1 MITQYTQISFYVG
14 QSATPISGLSN
25 VSNVDKIYD
34 IDSNGNYI
42 GYLDD
47 FSNLPFL
54 QGLTNLQPS
63 TGYIVVTKSSATL
76 PYQLFP
82 DETEITTDT
91 ELAAV
96 SGVLQGGID
105 NVNLFSNAV
114 FQTLQSASG
123 VLDGEITVV
132 SGDVSFVSGELITAS
147 GALQDAVDVLDT
159 SVTDLDTKYLNAS
172 GYLQSQVT
180 SNSGN
185 IDIVSGIMN
194 TDIAALNVDVTNLEN
209 DLDSVSGEMINRVAA
224 SGQAALD
231 HSATVSGLL
240 VASSGNLSNRIS
252 DNASNIAFVS
262 GEIITA
268 SGALKDQIDNITV
281 DLAPTEGRIDFVSGE
296 LITASGALRADITT
310 AESDID
316 FVSGELITASGALR
330 TDVDLK
336 ATDIMSIA
344 RSGALQS
351 YITTVSGI
359 LDIDIATAS
368 GALRTDV
375 DLKATEA
382 DSVARSGN
390 LQAQITTASG
400 ALNADMIASGT
411 SLQSQ
416 ITTIENDT
424 AILAILQDID
434 DIIGGTNATDLN
446 TFLTSVNNAS
456 AFVSGEIIT
465 VSGALRDDV
474 NLKSTEADSVARSGN
489 LQAQITTATGA
500 LQADVDLKA
509 TEADSVARSGNLQ
522 GQITTASG
530 ALQADIDAL
539 SSLDLEEL
547 GNLADILGSNADLA
561 SLISGMES
569 DITTN
574 ASDIDFVSGELITA
588 SGALRSGI
596 NEVDTDVISL
606 SGQMVSLTDAA
617 AQSLNFNVTVFNDNG
632 VNKYRFNG
640 CGTTDSNNPD
650 LYLHKGLTYYLNV
663 DAATHPFW
671 IKTDSG
677 IGTDNVQSDGVTN
690 NGAENGTVIFTVP
703 QDAPSVL
710 YYNCQYH
717 ELMAGK
723 IYTAVDSVPSVNG
736 GLADTY
742 SPFGTT
748 TVPPTATTTAAP
760 TYSNSVSSTGAG
772 LVVDN
777 AFVGAGLEFMTAA
790 TGYTMNWNTSSLTVP
805 STWASS
811 SYRKHNIYKNG
822 VNVVSVAFYALGF
835 LNDTDNPAYEL
846 ELPDGSTYTI
856 GWNDGT
862 LNSGDVYDVNL

>member
-1 MITQYTQISFYVG
+1 MITQYTQISFYIG
-14 QSATPISGLSN
+14 QSTTPISGLSN

-47 FSNLPFL
+47 FSSLSFL
-54 QGLTNLQPS
+54 QGLTDLQPN
-63 TGYIVVTKSSATL
+63 TGYIIHSKSSATL

-91 ELAAV
+91 ELATV

-114 FQTLQSASG
+114 FQTLMSASG
-123 VLDGEITVV
+123 ILDGEITVV
-132 SGDVSFVSGELITAS
+132 SGDMSFVSGELITAS
-147 GALQDAVDVLDT
+147 GALRDSIDTLDT

-252 DNASNIAFVS
+252 DNTSNIAFVS

-330 TDVDLK
+330 
-336 ATDIMSIA
+336 A
-344 RSGALQS
+344 
-351 YITTVSGI
+351 
-359 LDIDIATAS
+359 
-368 GALRTDV
+368 DV
-375 DLKATEA
+375 DLKATELN
-382 DSVARSGN
+382 SVARSGN
-390 LQAQITTASG
+390 LQSQITTASGALQADIATASG

-416 ITTIENDT
+416 ITVIENDT
-424 AILAILQDID
+424 AILSILQDID

-446 TFLTSVNNAS
+446 AFLTSVNSAS

-465 VSGALRDDV
+465 ASGALR
-474 NLKSTEADSVARSGN
+474 T
-489 LQAQITTATGA
+489 
-500 LQADVDLKA
+500 DVDLKA
-509 TEADSVARSGNLQ
+509 TEVDSVARSGNLQ

-547 GNLADILGSNADLA
+547 GNLAGILGSSADLA
-561 SLISGMES
+561 ALISGMES
-569 DITTN
+569 DIATN
-574 ASDIDFVSGELITA
+574 VSDIDFVSGELITA
-588 SGALRSGI
+588 SGALRSDI
-596 NEVDTDVISL
+596 NDVDTDLTSL
-606 SGQMVSLTDAA
+606 SGQMLSLTDAA
-617 AQSLNFNVTVFNDNG
+617 AQSLNFNVTVFDDNG

-650 LYLHKGLTYYLNV
+650 LYLHKGLTYYLNI

-671 IKTDSG
+671 IKTESG
-677 IGTDNVQSDGVTN
+677 ASTN
-690 NGAENGTVIFTVP
+690 NAQAGVINNGTGNGTIIFTVP

-748 TVPPTATTTAAP
+748 TVPPIATTTAAP
-760 TYSNSVSSTGAG
+760 TFDNEVTTAGAG
-772 LVVDN
+772 VVMDN
-777 AFVGAGLEFMTAA
+777 IFATQPISFNTIGAGYILRWNSHNLSSIPEIWA
-790 TGYTMNWNTSSLTVP
+790 TS
-805 STWASS
+805 A
-811 SYRKHNIYKNG
+811 RRQNIYKNG
-822 VNVVSVAFYALGF
+822 TIIASIDFYELAF
-835 LNDTDNPAYEL
+835 LNQSDNPSYEF
-846 ELPDGSTYTI
+846 ELPDGTVYSVNWGAGTQN
-856 GWNDGT
+856 GND
-862 LNSGDVYDVNL
+862 YDVNL

>member
-54 QGLTNLQPS
+54 QGITNLQPN
-63 TGYIVVTKSSATL
+63 TGYIVVTKSSTTL

-96 SGVLQGGID
+96 SGVLQDGID

-114 FQTLQSASG
+114 FQTLQTASG

-132 SGDVSFVSGELITAS
+132 SGDMSFVSGELITAS
-147 GALQDAVDVLDT
+147 GALRDSIDTLDT

-194 TDIAALNVDVTNLEN
+194 TDIAALNIDVTNLEN

-330 TDVDLK
+330 
-336 ATDIMSIA
+336 A
-344 RSGALQS
+344 
-351 YITTVSGI
+351 
-359 LDIDIATAS
+359 
-368 GALRTDV
+368 DV
-375 DLKATEA
+375 DLKATELNSVA
-382 DSVARSGN
+382 RSGNLQSQITTASGALQADINLKATEVDSVARSGN
-390 LQAQITTASG
+390 LQ
-400 ALNADMIASGT
+400 
-411 SLQSQ
+411 SQ
-416 ITTIENDT
+416 ISTIQNDT
-424 AILAILQDID
+424 AILSVLQDID

-446 TFLTSVNNAS
+446 TFLSAVNSAS

-465 VSGALRDDV
+465 ASGALRADV
-474 NLKSTEADSVARSGN
+474 NLKATEIDSVARSGN
-489 LQAQITTATGA
+489 LQ
-500 LQADVDLKA
+500 
-509 TEADSVARSGNLQ
+509 S
-522 GQITTASG
+522 QITTASG
-530 ALQADIDAL
+530 ALQADINAISD
-539 SSLDLEEL
+539 LDLEEL
-547 GNLADILGSNADLA
+547 GNLAAILGSNADLA
-561 SLISGMES
+561 TLISGMES
-569 DITTN
+569 DIATN
-574 ASDIDFVSGELITA
+574 VSDIDFVSGELITA
-588 SGALRSGI
+588 SGALRAGI
-596 NEVDTDVISL
+596 NDVDTDLTSL

-617 AQSLNFNVTVFNDNG
+617 AQSLNFNVTVYNDNG

-640 CGTTDSNNPD
+640 CGTTDSDNPD
-650 LYLHKGLTYYLNV
+650 LYLHKGLTYYLNI
-663 DAATHPFW
+663 DAASHPFW
-671 IKTDSG
+671 IKTESG
-677 IGTDNVQSDGVTN
+677 IGTDNAQAGVTN
-690 NGAENGTVIFTVP
+690 NGTQDSTIIFTVP

-742 SPFGTT
+742 APFGTT
-748 TVPPTATTTAAP
+748 TMPPTATTTAAP
-760 TYSNSVSSTGAG
+760 TYTNSVTSTGAG

-777 AFVGAGLEFMTAA
+777 AFVGAGIEFMTAA
-790 TGYTMNWNTSSLTVP
+790 TGYTMSWNPSSSTVP

-811 SYRKHNIYKNG
+811 SYRKHNVYKNG
-822 VNVVSVAFYALGF
+822 VNIVSVAFYALGF
-835 LNDTDNPAYEL
+835 LNDSNNPAYEL

-856 GWNDGT
+856 SWNDGT
-862 LNSGDVYDVNL
+862 LNSGDVYDVNI

>member
-1 MITQYTQISFYVG
+1 MITQYTQISFYIG
-14 QSATPISGLSN
+14 QSTTPISGLSN

-47 FSNLPFL
+47 FSSLSFL
-54 QGLTNLQPS
+54 QGLTDLQPN
-63 TGYIVVTKSSATL
+63 TGYIIHSKSSATL

-91 ELAAV
+91 ELATV

-114 FQTLQSASG
+114 FQTLMSASG
-123 VLDGEITVV
+123 ILDGEITVV
-132 SGDVSFVSGELITAS
+132 SGDMSFVSGELITAS
-147 GALQDAVDVLDT
+147 GALRDSIDTLDT

-224 SGQAALD
+224 SGQASLD
-231 HSATVSGLL
+231 YSAAISGLL

-252 DNASNIAFVS
+252 DNASNIVFVS

-281 DLAPTEGRIDFVSGE
+281 DLTPTEDRIEFVSGE

-330 TDVDLK
+330 ADVDLK
-336 ATDIMSIA
+336 ATELNSVA
-344 RSGALQS
+344 RSGNLQSQITTASGALQA
-351 YITTVSGI
+351 
-359 LDIDIATAS
+359 DIATAS
-368 GALRTDV
+368 GALN
-375 DLKATEA
+375 AA
-382 DSVARSGN
+382 SIARSGN
-390 LQAQITTASG
+390 LQ
-400 ALNADMIASGT
+400 
-411 SLQSQ
+411 SQ
-416 ITTIENDT
+416 ITSIQDDT
-424 AILAILQDID
+424 AILSVLQDID

-446 TFLTSVNNAS
+446 TFLTSVNGAS

-465 VSGALRDDV
+465 ASGALR
-474 NLKSTEADSVARSGN
+474 T
-489 LQAQITTATGA
+489 
-500 LQADVDLKA
+500 DVDLKA
-509 TEADSVARSGNLQ
+509 TEVDSVARSGNLQ

-547 GNLADILGSNADLA
+547 GNLAGILGSSADLA
-561 SLISGMES
+561 ALISGMES
-569 DITTN
+569 DIATN
-574 ASDIDFVSGELITA
+574 ASDIDIVSGELITA

-596 NEVDTDVISL
+596 SEVDTDLISL
-606 SGQMVSLTDAA
+606 SGQMLSLTDAA

-650 LYLHKGLTYYLNV
+650 LYLHKGLTYYLNI

-671 IKTDSG
+671 IKTESG
-677 IGTDNVQSDGVTN
+677 IGTDNAQAGVTN
-690 NGAENGTVIFTVP
+690 NGTQDGAIIFTVP

-748 TVPPTATTTAAP
+748 TMPPTATTTAAP
-760 TYSNSVSSTGAG
+760 SYAHSVSSTVAG

-777 AFVGAGLEFMTAA
+777 AFVGAGLEFMTVA
-790 TGYTMNWNTSSLTVP
+790 TGYTMSWNTSSSTIP
-805 STWASS
+805 STWASV
-811 SYRKHNIYKNG
+811 SYRKHNVYKNG

-835 LNDTDNPAYEL
+835 LNDSNNPAYEL

>member
-1 MITQYTQISFYVG
+1 MITQYTQISFYIG
-14 QSATPISGLSN
+14 QSTTPISGLSN

-47 FSNLPFL
+47 FSSLSFL
-54 QGLTNLQPS
+54 QGLTDLQPN
-63 TGYIVVTKSSATL
+63 TGYIIHSKSSATL

-91 ELAAV
+91 ELATV

-114 FQTLQSASG
+114 FQTLQSVSG

-132 SGDVSFVSGELITAS
+132 SGDMSFVSGELITAS
-147 GALQDAVDVLDT
+147 GALRDSIDTLDT
-159 SVTDLDTKYLNAS
+159 SVTNLDTKYLNAS

-224 SGQAALD
+224 SGQASLD
-231 HSATVSGLL
+231 YSAAISGLL

-252 DNASNIAFVS
+252 DNESNLAFVS

-330 TDVDLK
+330 ADVDLK
-336 ATDIMSIA
+336 ATELNSVA
-344 RSGALQS
+344 RSGNLQSQITTASGALQA
-351 YITTVSGI
+351 
-359 LDIDIATAS
+359 DIATAS
-368 GALRTDV
+368 GALN
-375 DLKATEA
+375 AA
-382 DSVARSGN
+382 SIARSGN
-390 LQAQITTASG
+390 LQ
-400 ALNADMIASGT
+400 
-411 SLQSQ
+411 SQ
-416 ITTIENDT
+416 ISTIQNDT
-424 AILAILQDID
+424 AILSVLQDID

-446 TFLTSVNNAS
+446 TFLSAVNSAS

-465 VSGALRDDV
+465 ASGALR
-474 NLKSTEADSVARSGN
+474 T
-489 LQAQITTATGA
+489 
-500 LQADVDLKA
+500 DVDLKA
-509 TEADSVARSGNLQ
+509 TEVDSVARSGNLQ

-547 GNLADILGSNADLA
+547 GNLAGILGSSADLA
-561 SLISGMES
+561 ALISGMES
-569 DITTN
+569 DIATN
-574 ASDIDFVSGELITA
+574 ASGIDIVSGELITA

-596 NEVDTDVISL
+596 SEVDTDLISL
-606 SGQMVSLTDAA
+606 SGQMLSLTDAA
-617 AQSLNFNVTVFNDNG
+617 AQSLNFNVTVFTDSSALNR
-632 VNKYRFNG
+632 YRFNG
-640 CGTTDSNNPD
+640 CGTVDANNPD
-650 LYLHKGLTYYLNV
+650 LYLHKGLTYYLNI
-663 DAATHPFW
+663 DAVGHPFW
-671 IKTDSG
+671 IKTKSSAGVSDAQ
-677 IGTDNVQSDGVTN
+677 IDGVTN
-690 NGAENGTVIFTVP
+690 NGVQSGSVIFTVP

-717 ELMAGK
+717 ESMAGK

-760 TYSNSVSSTGAG
+760 TFDNEVTTAGAG
-772 LVVDN
+772 VVMDN
-777 AFVGAGLEFMTAA
+777 IFATQPISFNTIGAGYILRWNSHSLSSIPEIWA
-790 TGYTMNWNTSSLTVP
+790 TS
-805 STWASS
+805 A
-811 SYRKHNIYKNG
+811 RRQNIYKDG
-822 VNVVSVAFYALGF
+822 TIIASIDFYQLAF
-835 LNDTDNPAYEL
+835 LNQSDNPSYEF
-846 ELPDGSTYTI
+846 ELPDGTVYSVNWGAGTQN
-856 GWNDGT
+856 GND
-862 LNSGDVYDVNL
+862 YDVNL

>member
-114 FQTLQSASG
+114 FQTLQTASG

-132 SGDVSFVSGELITAS
+132 SGDMSFVSGELITAS
-147 GALQDAVDVLDT
+147 GALRDSIDTLDT

-252 DNASNIAFVS
+252 DNVSNISFVS

-351 YITTVSGI
+351 YTTTVSGI
-359 LDIDIATAS
+359 LDID
-368 GALRTDV
+368 
-375 DLKATEA
+375 
-382 DSVARSGN
+382 
-390 LQAQITTASG
+390 ITTASG

-446 TFLTSVNNAS
+446 AFLTSVNNAS

-465 VSGALRDDV
+465 ASGALRADV
-474 NLKSTEADSVARSGN
+474 NLKATEVDSVARSGN
-489 LQAQITTATGA
+489 LQ
-500 LQADVDLKA
+500 
-509 TEADSVARSGNLQ
+509 S
-522 GQITTASG
+522 QITTASG

-561 SLISGMES
+561 ALISGMES

-640 CGTTDSNNPD
+640 CGTTDDNNPD

-671 IKTDSG
+671 IKTESG

-703 QDAPSVL
+703 QDAPSIL

>member
-1 MITQYTQISFYVG
+1 MITQYTQISFYIG
-14 QSATPISGLSN
+14 QSTTPISGLSN

-47 FSNLPFL
+47 FSSLPFL
-54 QGLTNLQPS
+54 QGLTDLQPN
-63 TGYIVVTKSSATL
+63 TGYIIHSKSSATL

-91 ELAAV
+91 ELATV

-224 SGQAALD
+224 SGQASLD
-231 HSATVSGLL
+231 HSAAVSGLL

-281 DLAPTEGRIDFVSGE
+281 DLTPTEDRIEFVSGE

-336 ATDIMSIA
+336 ATEIDSVA
-344 RSGALQS
+344 RSGFLQS
-351 YITTVSGI
+351 ELI
-359 LDIDIATAS
+359 TAS
-368 GALRTDV
+368 GALRADV
-375 DLKATEA
+375 DLKATEV

-390 LQAQITTASG
+390 LQGQITTASGALQADIATASG

-424 AILAILQDID
+424 AILSILQDID

-465 VSGALRDDV
+465 VSGALRADV

-489 LQAQITTATGA
+489 LQAQITTASGA

-539 SSLDLEEL
+539 SNLDLEEL

-569 DITTN
+569 DIAAN

-596 NEVDTDVISL
+596 NTVDTDLTSL

-650 LYLHKGLTYYLNV
+650 LYLHKGLTYYLNI

-671 IKTDSG
+671 IKTEAG
-677 IGTDNVQSDGVTN
+677 IGTGNAQTDGVTN
-690 NGAENGTVIFTVP
+690 NGEENGTVIFTVP

-717 ELMAGK
+717 QLMAGK

-742 SPFGTT
+742 EPFGTT

-760 TYSNSVSSTGAG
+760 TFDNEITTAGAG
-772 LVVDN
+772 VVIDN
-777 AFVGAGLEFMTAA
+777 IFVTQPMSFNTIGAGYILR
-790 TGYTMNWNTSSLTVP
+790 WNSHSLSSVPELWGTS
-805 STWASS
+805 A
-811 SYRKHNIYKNG
+811 RRQNIYKD
-822 VNVVSVAFYALGF
+822 SIILATLEFYIPAF
-835 LNDTDNPAYEL
+835 LNQPDNPSYEF
-846 ELPDGSTYTI
+846 ELPDGTVYSI
-856 GWNDGT
+856 DWGAGT
-862 LNSGDVYDVNL
+862 LNGNDYDVNL